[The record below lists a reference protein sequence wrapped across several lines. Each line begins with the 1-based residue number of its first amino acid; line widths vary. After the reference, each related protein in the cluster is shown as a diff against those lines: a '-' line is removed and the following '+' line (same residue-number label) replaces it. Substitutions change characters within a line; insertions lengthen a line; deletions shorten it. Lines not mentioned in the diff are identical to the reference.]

1 VIVDFH
7 THVFPP
13 AILARRERYLAAD
26 ATFGELYGDPKAKLA
41 TADDLLASMREASID
56 VSVAMGFAW
65 SDTVTGRQ
73 HNEYLLEAAADSRGR
88 LVAFCTL
95 PLAATFD
102 EIEAEARRC
111 VAGGARG
118 FGELRPENLGFDV
131 TSDSGDRLA
140 ELSMELGS
148 VLLFHVSEPA
158 GHAYPGKEGLALD
171 KFYRFVADHP
181 GVRAVG
187 AHWAGGLPLYS
198 LMPEVKQVLAAIHVD
213 TAATSLLYD
222 ASIYTRVAKAIGPDR
237 ILFGSDYPL
246 LAQERSRRRVEE
258 AGLDKESQ
266 ALILGRNAGTL
277 LGLQ

>member
-7 THVFPP
+7 THVFPTVII
-13 AILARRERYLAAD
+13 AQRERHLADD
-26 ATFGELYGDPKAKLA
+26 ATFAELYHDPKAKLA
-41 TADDLLASMREASID
+41 TAEDLLGSMQEASID
-56 VSVAMGFAW
+56 VSVALGFAW
-65 SDTVTGRQ
+65 SDPVTCRL
-73 HNEYLLEAAADSRGR
+73 HNDYLLETATSSRGR
-88 LVAFCTL
+88 LVPFCTL
-95 PLAATFD
+95 PLAATLD
-102 EIEAEARRC
+102 DIEVEARRC

-118 FGELRPENLGFDV
+118 FGELRPENLRFDLN
-131 TSDSGDRLA
+131 GEPGHRLA
-140 ELSMELGS
+140 ELSIELGT

-158 GHAYPGKEGLALD
+158 GHTYPGKQGLALE

-181 GVRAVG
+181 DARVVG

-222 ASIYTRVAKAIGPDR
+222 ASIYARVAKAIGPDR

-246 LAQERSRRRVEE
+246 LTQERSRRRVEE

-266 ALILGRNAGTL
+266 ALILGGNAAAL